1 MNQQRRRLFIG
12 LDGIPDKRGE
22 MRQSLAVVWRGWIRL
37 GEKLGNLQIILLL
50 SLAYWTIGLLSA
62 IPIKLFSDRLSLKKN
77 PEGWKTHRSPT
88 DIFTS
93 MRKQGGDESQ

>member
-1 MNQQRRRLFIG
+1 MLLFIG
-12 LDGIPDKRGE
+12 PDKRGK
-22 MRQSLAVVWRGWIRL
+22 MRRSLTVAWRGWIRL

-77 PEGWKTHRSPT
+77 SEGWKTHKSPT

-93 MRKQGGDESQ
+93 MRKQGGDEPQ

>member
-1 MNQQRRRLFIG
+1 MVLFKG
-12 LDGIPDKRGE
+12 PDKRVE
-22 MRQSLAVVWRGWIRL
+22 MRQLLAVVWRGWISL

-62 IPIKLFSDRLSLKKN
+62 IPMKLFSDRLSLKKN
-77 PEGWKTHRSPT
+77 SKGWKTHKSPT

-93 MRKQGGDESQ
+93 MRKQGGEESR